1 MTTTAVTN
9 YANYDEFLAR
19 ELELES
25 DGFQLTPLRFA
36 VEHRTRN
43 FAGPDGQTMRQIR
56 GVILKSQI
64 NRGYW
69 KPGNPKPVCTS
80 SDGIRGVDVNGT
92 ERQCAACP
100 KNRFG
105 TATRLNESGQ
115 VVPGRGKACKEM
127 RRLLVLPNGYELPI
141 ILTVPPSSLRR
152 FDEYASSLRMRR
164 VPLIAIETTIRLEEA
179 QADGMSFARLAFEA
193 GDAVPREQ
201 VERLVALREEVLR
214 RVDLSTVEDESEFGE
229 PGEERVEEVPLDNI
243 PF

>member
-9 YANYDEFLAR
+9 YDELLAK
-19 ELELES
+19 ELEIES

-43 FAGPDGQTMRQIR
+43 FAGPDGQTLRQIR

-80 SDGIRGVDVNGT
+80 ADGLKGIDASGV
-92 ERQCAACP
+92 ERQCATCP

-127 RRLLVLPNGYELPI
+127 RRLLVLPTGYELPI
-141 ILTVPPSSLRR
+141 ILTVPPTSLKR

-164 VPLIAIETTIRLEEA
+164 IPLISVETTIRLEEA
-179 QADGMSFARLAFEA
+179 QLQEGMSFAKMSFEA

-201 VERLVALREEVLR
+201 IERLIGLREEILR
-214 RVDLSTVEDESEFGE
+214 RVDLTAVDETEFGE
-229 PGEERVEEVPLDNI
+229 PGEERVEEVPIDNI